1 MRWFAVG
8 QEPVGVI
15 ALGQV
20 PTGVVAIGQG
30 ATGVVAIG
38 QLARGVV
45 AVGQLAIGVFAFGQL
60 AVGVA
65 WAGGMLAVGGTHG
78 VSMLGYGPLGH
89 WIPWRRRYQITPPT
103 SPGTFALRV
112 LLVAGL
118 TVTVLLVVVLPLAD
132 ALFGAGGILRP
143 LPPGPVTQ

>member
-8 QEPVGVI
+8 QEPIGVI
-15 ALGQV
+15 ALGQI

-38 QLARGVV
+38 QLARGVI

-60 AVGVA
+60 AVGAA

-78 VSMLGYGPLGH
+78 VDMLGYGPLGR
-89 WIPWRRRYQITPPT
+89 WIPWRREYEIAVPRG
-103 SPGTFALRV
+103 PGRFAFRV
-112 LLVAGL
+112 LLVAAL
-118 TVTVLLVVVLPLAD
+118 TVAVLLVVLLPLAD
-132 ALFGAGGILRP
+132 ALFGTGGILRSP
-143 LPPGPVTQ
+143 PPGPITS